1 MREYDFDCETFFHE
15 KQIQMR
21 FSDLDAMN
29 HVNNGF
35 QMHYF
40 DVGRIYY
47 FSDILHRDVDW
58 TNDFLVLVHLEL
70 DFIAPI
76 EMGMDIYV
84 QTKTISFGKKSMK
97 MFQRIIDKKTGMV
110 KSTCFSILSGYNR
123 EKQCSE
129 ALPEEYINTFLSFE
143 KQTK

>member
-1 MREYDFDCETFFHE
+1 MRDYDFDCEKFFHE

-70 DFIAPI
+70 DFVAPI

-97 MFQRIIDKKTGMV
+97 MFQRIIDKKTGEV

-123 EKQCSE
+123 EKQCSQS
-129 ALPEEYINTFLSFE
+129 LPEEYINTFLSFE

>member
-1 MREYDFDCETFFHE
+1 MRDYDFDCETFFHE

-70 DFIAPI
+70 DFVAPI
-76 EMGMDIYV
+76 EMGRTYM
-84 QTKTISFGKKSMK
+84 
-97 MFQRIIDKKTGMV
+97 
-110 KSTCFSILSGYNR
+110 C
-123 EKQCSE
+123 KQ
-129 ALPEEYINTFLSFE
+129 
-143 KQTK
+143 KQ

>member
-1 MREYDFDCETFFHE
+1 
-15 KQIQMR
+15 MR

-70 DFIAPI
+70 DFVAPI

-97 MFQRIIDKKTGMV
+97 MFQRIIDKKTGKV

-123 EKQCSE
+123 EKQCSQS
-129 ALPEEYINTFLSFE
+129 LPEEYINTFLSFE

>member
-1 MREYDFDCETFFHE
+1 MKQYDFDCETFFHE

-21 FSDLDAMN
+21 FADLDAMN

-47 FSDILHRDVDW
+47 FSDILHREVDW

-84 QTKTISFGKKSMK
+84 QTKTIRFGNKSMK
-97 MFQRIIDKKTGMV
+97 MFQRIIDKKTGAV

-123 EKQCSE
+123 EKQCSVG
-129 ALPEEYINTFLSFE
+129 LPEEYVNTFLSFE